1 MSLASTALHSAPL
14 RSYACAAV
22 QRSLDSSVAVLPE
35 GGGGKQGKGQNTAGS
50 PLSNGAAAAAAA
62 GSSTFAASV
71 PHHPHST
78 HYMHFRPD
86 CAGVDDYHTRK
97 RDHSALPQ
105 GVLDHEG
112 ILAHTDFDIDL
123 SRCDADNDEHFAEYV
138 ERRIKFEEQLKIL
151 YENTPSQRH
160 QQAATA
166 AGGRA
171 TRMTGEWP
179 CRSSELALGRS
190 SSGAVGDGA
199 AAGWRTS

>member
-1 MSLASTALHSAPL
+1 MLCCQLPHVARVRRTAFRSTAIRLI
-14 RSYACAAV
+14 RCACAAL

-35 GGGGKQGKGQNTAGS
+35 GGGGGKQGKGQNTAGS

-151 YENTPSQRH
+151 YENTPSQ
-160 QQAATA
+160 QQH
-166 AGGRA
+166 
-171 TRMTGEWP
+171 
-179 CRSSELALGRS
+179 
-190 SSGAVGDGA
+190 
-199 AAGWRTS
+199 